1 MTEGIRLPTY
11 TIPQNYVIHLTPF
24 IIENNFTIEGH
35 VDIEVDI
42 LKDANEITL
51 HINGIEIYENMVEV
65 QDETRYGLTRRLSKG
80 QREPPIEVSI
90 SGTSIVGVEGL
101 WVHNNF

>member
-42 LKDANEITL
+42 LKDANDITL

-65 QDETRYGLTRRLSKG
+65 LDETRYGLLIRY
-80 QREPPIEVSI
+80 PIITFFFVTNENLI
-90 SGTSIVGVEGL
+90 TIPKFL
-101 WVHNNF
+101 